1 LAYITG
7 DAVWYGGAAEVAHRF
22 PPKVAMLFTSAAE
35 PVHGSTWPWS
45 ARTRLGAAN
54 AFPDATLVAAH
65 NEGWVYLKETQ
76 DQLAEVFALFDLAGW
91 RPRLRASY
99 RGRARSAG
107 R

>member
-1 LAYITG
+1 MSVRHGPNGI
-7 DAVWYGGAAEVAHRF
+7 DAGEV
-22 PPKVAMLFTSAAE
+22 VGLTLGVE
-35 PVHGSTWPWS
+35 
-45 ARTRLGAAN
+45 RTRLGAAN

-65 NEGWVYLKETQ
+65 SEGWVYLKETQ
-76 DQLAEVFALFDLAGW
+76 DQLAEVFALLDLAGR